1 MYVLIALDEENGLLH
16 PVTSPL
22 SAAGTPSEQL
32 GQAAEFVTALMRGGA
47 CNTYELESNQWVLEV
62 RASAV
67 SGGKSWTH

>member
-1 MYVLIALDEENGLLH
+1 MYVLIAFDEEHGLLH
-16 PVTSPL
+16 PVTSQL

-67 SGGKSWTH
+67 PGKPWTH

>member
-1 MYVLIALDEENGLLH
+1 MYVLIAFDEEHGLLH

-47 CNTYELESNQWVLEV
+47 CDTYELESNQWVLEV
-62 RASAV
+62 RPAAAR
-67 SGGKSWTH
+67 GGKSWTH

>member
-1 MYVLIALDEENGLLH
+1 MYVLIAFDEEHGVLH

-22 SAAGTPSEQL
+22 STAGTPGEQL

-47 CNTYELESNQWVLEV
+47 CDTYELESNQWVLEV

-67 SGGKSWTH
+67 SGGRLWTH